1 MGSRFGKLQPPMFHR
16 GINWIGLYT
25 LYVKECR
32 RFLNIAAQT
41 LVAPSVTNLLYFTVF
56 SLALKTNTDPAVF
69 QETKNFLAPGIIMMT
84 IMQNAFASV
93 SSAILI
99 SKIQGAFVDLLLSPI
114 TPFEMTAGFL
124 LSGMTRGMLVGGASL
139 LPLLFFISS
148 TQANWLI
155 IIYFALMGSL
165 WMANLGLL
173 CGILAQKFDHMNAF
187 TNFIVTPLIF
197 LSGTFYSVQGLHPML
212 QKIAH
217 ADPFFFIIDGFRHGF
232 LGISD
237 TALELSMVIIFV
249 INFALAVIS
258 WLVIRSGFRLKS

>member
-1 MGSRFGKLQPPMFHR
+1 MSEFGKLQAPTLHR
-16 GINWIGLYT
+16 GINWVGLYT

-32 RFLNIAAQT
+32 RFINIAAQT
-41 LVAPSVTNLLYFTVF
+41 LVAPAVINLLYFTVF
-56 SLALKTNTDPAVF
+56 SLALKTNATDPSAF
-69 QETKNFLAPGIIMMT
+69 EATRNFLAPGIIMMS

-93 SSAILI
+93 TSAILI

-124 LSGMTRGMLVGGASL
+124 LSGMTRGVLVGISCL
-139 LPLLFFISS
+139 LPLLFFVSVDN
-148 TQANWLI
+148 ANWLVI
-155 IIYFALMGSL
+155 FYFALMGSL

-197 LSGTFYSVQGLHPML
+197 LSGTFYSVQGLHPLL

-217 ADPFFFIIDGFRHGF
+217 ADPFFFIINGFRHGF
-232 LGISD
+232 LGESD
-237 TALELSMVIIFV
+237 TDLHLTMLVILGINLVLALV
-249 INFALAVIS
+249 S
-258 WLVIRSGFRLKS
+258 WLVIRSGYRLKS